1 MLRTPFVTGAI
12 ACAAAL
18 AGSLAALAAAV
29 TDADLEGKKICWS
42 DGGTPTYGKNG
53 VYDEPGFG
61 HGTWKLVGGRLT
73 VAASNGEYT
82 GAITKVNGGFNISG
96 RINGHVWKRQAN
108 TATEFILEIFF

>member
-18 AGSLAALAAAV
+18 AGSLAAFAAAV

-82 GAITKVNGGFNISG
+82 GAITKENGSFNISG
-96 RINGHVWKRQAN
+96 RINGHV
-108 TATEFILEIFF
+108 LEASGKYCD